1 VHGWIQ
7 EKTLPAAG
15 FLPWDMSSFS
25 QQVAKY

>member
-15 FLPWDMSSFS
+15 FLPWDICLHFLS
-25 QQVAKY
+25 K